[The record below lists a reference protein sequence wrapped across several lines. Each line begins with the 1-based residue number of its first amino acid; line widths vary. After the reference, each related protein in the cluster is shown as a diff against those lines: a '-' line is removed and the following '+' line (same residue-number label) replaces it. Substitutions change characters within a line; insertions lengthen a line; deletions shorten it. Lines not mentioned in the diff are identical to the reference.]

1 MKLFA
6 PILMMIFA
14 VVSEVTAS
22 SQNAASGGVPY
33 EWRNVTIGGTGF
45 VTGIIFHPTAPGV
58 AYARTDIGGAYR
70 WDPAAKRWVALLD
83 WVGDEKWWWLGVES
97 LALDPQDARRVYV
110 AAGMYTGKGAG
121 NGAIFQSSDQGKTWK
136 TTPLPLKFGGNED
149 GRSIGERL
157 AVDPN
162 LGSRLL
168 LGTRHNGLWKSEDFG
183 VTWKQE
189 ASFPVA
195 ETKDG
200 VGIGF
205 VLFDGRSGKP
215 GQATS
220 TIYVGVAATG
230 TNLTG
235 TNLYRSTD
243 AGATWE
249 EVAGLPQGLI
259 PHHGVLTPDGTLYL
273 TYGDKPGP
281 NGVASGAVWK
291 LDTNKGIWTNIT
303 PVAPGTGGEGAF
315 GYAGLAVDGKNPQVV
330 MVSTMDRW
338 SKGDDLFR
346 STDGGAHW
354 KGLAGN
360 STHDASATPYILWG
374 REKAEFGHWI
384 GEVAINPADSNQVL
398 YTTGQTI
405 WGTDDIGAADHG
417 LPTAWKIRAQGIEET
432 AVQSLLSPPSGPP
445 LISGVLYAGGFRH
458 DDLNVSPPAGI
469 WTNPIMNSV
478 FGMDFAQ
485 KNPVVVVRIGSGP
498 IRGAYSTDGAKT
510 WQPFATEPVAVQG
523 RAEHSHSIALSADG
537 GTFVWVAPDG
547 LVYVSGDRSGSWQ
560 RCEGLSEKIS
570 AVISDRVNSRIFYAL
585 NAQER
590 ALFESKD
597 GGRTFELVNRT
608 LPGKPP
614 LDQETQLRAEP
625 TREGDLWL
633 TAGDGLWHS
642 EDGGVHF
649 SRMKGVEATETVGF
663 GKAAPGQS
671 YDAIYLVGVVKGVA
685 GVFRSDDKGKNW
697 EQINDDRHR
706 FGWIGQVITG
716 DPRLYGRVYLATNGR
731 GIIYGDPST
740 TKPHTESLSEE
751 QISKK

>member
-1 MKLFA
+1 
-6 PILMMIFA
+6 MMIFA
-14 VVSEVTAS
+14 VVSEVTAV
-22 SQNAASGGVPY
+22 SQNATSGGGAY
-33 EWRNVTIGGTGF
+33 EWRNATIGGTGF

-83 WVGDEKWWWLGVES
+83 WVGDDKWWWLGVES
-97 LALDPQDARRVYV
+97 LALDPQDAHRVYV
-110 AAGMYTGKGAG
+110 AAGMYSGKGAG

-136 TTPLPLKFGGNED
+136 ITPLPLNFGGNED

-162 LGSRLL
+162 LGNRLL

-183 VTWKQE
+183 VTWKQD
-189 ASFPVA
+189 ANFPVV

-215 GQATS
+215 GLASS
-220 TIYVGVAATG
+220 TIYVGVAT
-230 TNLTG
+230 TG
-235 TNLYRSTD
+235 TNLYRSMD

-249 EVAGLPQGLI
+249 EVVGQPQGLI
-259 PHHGVLTPDGTLYL
+259 PHHGVLTPDGILYL

-281 NGVASGAVWK
+281 NGVTSGAVWK
-291 LDTNKGIWTNIT
+291 LDTNTGIWRNIT
-303 PVAPGTGGEGAF
+303 PVQPGSAGEGAF

-338 SKGDDLFR
+338 NKGDDLFR
-346 STDGGAHW
+346 STDGGMHW
-354 KGLAGN
+354 KGLASN

-374 REKAEFGHWI
+374 RGKAEFGHWI
-384 GEVAINPADSNQVL
+384 GDVEINPADSNQVF

-405 WGTDDIGAADHG
+405 WGTDDIGAADQG
-417 LPTAWKIRAQGIEET
+417 LPTDWKIRAQGIEET
-432 AVQSLLSPPSGPP
+432 AVQCLLSPPSGPP
-445 LISGVLYAGGFRH
+445 LISGVLDAGGFRH
-458 DDLNVSPPAGI
+458 DDLNVSPPGGI
-469 WTNPIMNSV
+469 WTNPVMNSV
-478 FGMDFAQ
+478 YSMDFAQ
-485 KNPVVVVRIGSGP
+485 KNPNVVVRIGSGP
-498 IRGAYSTDGAKT
+498 ISGAYSTNGAKT
-510 WQPFATEPVAVQG
+510 WQPFAAEPGVVQG
-523 RAEHSHSIALSADG
+523 RSEHSPSIAVSADG

-547 LVYVSGDRSGSWQ
+547 MVYVSGDRGGAWQ

-570 AVISDRVNSRIFYAL
+570 TVISDRVNSKVFYAL

-590 ALFESKD
+590 ALFKSKD
-597 GGRTFELVNRT
+597 GGRTFESVNRI

-614 LDQETQLRAEP
+614 RGQEVQLRSEP
-625 TREGDLWL
+625 LHEGDLWL

-649 SRMKGVEATETVGF
+649 SKLNGVEATETVGF

-671 YDAIYLVGVVKGVA
+671 YDAIYLVGVVKGVG
-685 GVFRSDDKGKNW
+685 GVFRSDDMGTSW
-697 EQINDDRHR
+697 EQINDEQHR

-716 DPRLYGRVYLATNGR
+716 DPRHYGRVYLATNGR
-731 GIIYGDPST
+731 GIIYGDPLRKGFST
-740 TKPHTESLSEE
+740 AKPHAEE
-751 QISKK
+751 QSSKN